1 MKPMLEQLYQTYLES
16 SEVSTDSRKIS
27 QNALFFALKGENF
40 NGNQYAVAAL
50 TKGAKKVVIDEMPAE
65 SLPEGSYFLVDD
77 VLSTLQALAHY
88 HRKQLGLSIIAV
100 GGSNG
105 KTTTKELINAVLS
118 QKYHTFAT
126 PGNLNNHIGVPLS
139 LLQITPDIEMA
150 VIEMGANHEGEI
162 AQLCQI
168 AAPNYGIITNI
179 GKDHLEGFG
188 SVEGVA
194 RANSELFYYLLK
206 NEGEI
211 FVNTLEEH
219 IVRMASRFDSPIT
232 YPQKGNYYE
241 ISLLEADFFVRF
253 QTEKGELVDTQLF
266 GSYNFSNIATALC
279 MGKYFGVPSEAAN
292 AAVASY
298 SPGNNRSQILHKG
311 SNTILLDAYNANP
324 SSMELAVHNFG
335 KVKHKPKMLILGDMY
350 ELGETSQAEHKSL
363 GKIVAKYGF
372 DWVVFFGELI
382 VPALDSNPK
391 AYYFSDKFSLHNWL
405 QDQRLQDTYI
415 LVKGSRGVKL
425 ETVVDFI

>member
-1 MKPMLEQLYQTYLES
+1 MKPTLEQLYQTYLES

-27 QNALFFALKGENF
+27 KDALFFALKGENF
-40 NGNQYAVAAL
+40 NGNQYASAAL
-50 TKGAKKVVIDEMPAE
+50 SQGAKKVVIDEMPAE
-65 SLPEGSYFLVDD
+65 ALPEGSYFLVDD
-77 VLSTLQALAHY
+77 VLTTLQGLASY
-88 HRKQLGLSIIAV
+88 HRKQLALPIIAV

-105 KTTTKELINAVLS
+105 KTTTKELIREVLA
-118 QKYHTFAT
+118 QKYRTFAT

-139 LLQITPDIEMA
+139 LLQIQPNTEIA
-150 VIEMGANHEGEI
+150 VIELGANHEGEI
-162 AQLCQI
+162 AELCQI

-206 NEGEI
+206 NNGKI

-219 IVRMASRFDSPIT
+219 IVRMASRFDAPIT

-241 ISLLEADFFVRF
+241 ATLLEADFFVRF
-253 QTEKGELVDTQLF
+253 QTEKGEVVDTQLF
-266 GSYNFSNIATALC
+266 GTYNFSNIATALC
-279 MGKYFGVPSEAAN
+279 IAKYFEVPSERAN
-292 AAVASY
+292 AAVANY
-298 SPGNNRSQILHKG
+298 SPGNNRSQLLHRG
-311 SNTILLDAYNANP
+311 TNTLLLDAYNANP

-350 ELGETSQAEHKSL
+350 ELGETSAEEHENL
-363 GKIVAKYGF
+363 GKVVAQYDFEKI
-372 DWVVFFGELI
+372 VFFGELI
-382 VPALDSNPK
+382 RPALAANPK

-405 QDQRLQDTYI
+405 QDQKLEATYVLI
-415 LVKGSRGVKL
+415 KGSRGVKL
-425 ETVVDFI
+425 ESVVDFI